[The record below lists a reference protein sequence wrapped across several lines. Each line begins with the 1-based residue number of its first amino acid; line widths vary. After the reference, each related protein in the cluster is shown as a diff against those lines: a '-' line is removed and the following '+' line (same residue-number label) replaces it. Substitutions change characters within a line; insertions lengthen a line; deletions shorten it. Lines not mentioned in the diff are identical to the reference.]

1 MPYCNQPR
9 VTENLQYKGGLQKEA
24 TLRILLSCHC
34 RFFTSEVG
42 VLSSFFVLGCSFR
55 GERQMTD
62 GGAPVSH
69 EDMGLENE
77 KWRSS

>member
-9 VTENLQYKGGLQKEA
+9 VTESLQY
-24 TLRILLSCHC
+24 TRRIARRSHVADIALLPSQI
-34 RFFTSEVG
+34 FTSEVG
-42 VLSSFFVLGCSFR
+42 VLSSFCVLGCSFR